1 MSLLSCRMKRRKW
14 SYKCPSQRKILI
26 LCVTGWLIA
35 LLKLLH
41 VERHLF
47 PSKGIY
53 LVEHFL
59 STSSY
64 VRNRYSYPRNEFQY
78 EINCS
83 SIYEQDPHE
92 IGKSLEIRRKEIV
105 DLTDED
111 VVAMTSD
118 CHVYRSLRKYQLKL
132 VSPEE
137 ESFPIAYSLVVHKDA
152 AMVERLIHSLYSHQN
167 IYCIHYDQKAAKSFK
182 SALNNLAKCFPNI
195 FIASKL
201 ETVDY
206 AHISRLQADFN
217 CLSDLI
223 ESPVPWKYAINLCG
237 QDFPLRSNFELVA
250 ELKKLG
256 GGNMLE
262 TSKPSSSK
270 RERFTYHYELM
281 KVPYE
286 YMQMP
291 VKTNIS
297 KNPPPHDIEIFVG
310 SAYFVLS
317 REFIQ
322 YTLESSLAK
331 DFFEWSRDT
340 YSPDEHFWA
349 TLVRVPG
356 VPGEVPRSSQDVTD
370 LQSKTRLVKWNYL
383 EDYLYPPCTG
393 THLRSVCIYGAGE
406 LRWLLNYGHW
416 FANKIDSKVDPV
428 LVKCLAEKVAEQQE
442 EWVHLSSD
450 EHFLH
455 LSSTNALT

>member
-1 MSLLSCRMKRRKW
+1 ML
-14 SYKCPSQRKILI
+14 
-26 LCVTGWLIA
+26 
-35 LLKLLH
+35 
-41 VERHLF
+41 
-47 PSKGIY
+47 
-53 LVEHFL
+53 
-59 STSSY
+59 
-64 VRNRYSYPRNEFQY
+64 NRYSYPRNEFQY

-83 SIYEQDPHE
+83 SIYEQDPRE

-105 DLTDED
+105 DLADED
-111 VVAMTSD
+111 VVAMT
-118 CHVYRSLRKYQLKL
+118 K
-132 VSPEE
+132 
-137 ESFPIAYSLVVHKDA
+137 
-152 AMVERLIHSLYSHQN
+152 
-167 IYCIHYDQKAAKSFK
+167 
-182 SALNNLAKCFPNI
+182 
-195 FIASKL
+195 
-201 ETVDY
+201 
-206 AHISRLQADFN
+206 
-217 CLSDLI
+217 
-223 ESPVPWKYAINLCG
+223 SPVPWKYAINLCG

-442 EWVHLSSD
+442 EWSPRDPQSSSCAACEDRAAEQQTSIRLSSSKASQQHD
-450 EHFLH
+450 LDPALALVADVDREASRQLCSKNAQLNLQHWSFPALEERLPYEHVCEVWWPHDGREEQLCALQQHHQPCSRAAARVFLPPGIQAF
-455 LSSTNALT
+455 LGVDAQVLWPVVGYWD